1 MSHLS
6 HSRKKRDSWSGFQT
20 PWGSLNHFNKS
31 AYLSRKKGSGKQ
43 KSVIFFLCVCV
54 SAKTNSHERF
64 FCSHGMAFRCCY
76 LSLKAFI
83 LLLMISRPKNYW
95 SGTYVRPLENLKEW
109 LIKIEDIDC
118 LALQFSATPQK
129 ISPCLE
135 TLNFFRFFSR
145 LISQTNWAVFHKNSS
160 GAFVMYLP

>member
-118 LALQFSATPQK
+118 LALQFSATPK
-129 ISPCLE
+129 KFHHVSKPW
-135 TLNFFRFFSR
+135 TFFVSF
-145 LISQTNWAVFHKNSS
+145 LA
-160 GAFVMYLP
+160 